1 MFLKYISMT
10 TNGSSPKIY
19 RLQSWVGYNED
30 EDFCEE
36 YVRYYND
43 KDFIYL
49 VSIERD
55 SRERFCR
62 IRTSQKNK
70 KYIKYNSWEEY
81 NTYTYG
87 IDEIRMY
94 DKL

>member
-36 YVRYYND
+36 YVRYFND
-43 KDFIYL
+43 KDF
-49 VSIERD
+49 
-55 SRERFCR
+55 
-62 IRTSQKNK
+62 
-70 KYIKYNSWEEY
+70 Y
-81 NTYTYG
+81 NTVKIIEFGTYG
-87 IDEIRMY
+87 
-94 DKL
+94 

>member
-1 MFLKYISMT
+1 MIYKMSNI
-10 TNGSSPKIY
+10 KVY
-19 RLQSWVGYNED
+19 RLQSWLGHNED

-36 YVRYYND
+36 YVRYYSD

-55 SRERFCR
+55 STEPFCR
-62 IRTSQKNK
+62 IKTSQKNK
-70 KYIKYNSWEEY
+70 KYINYDDWEEY
-81 NTYTYG
+81 HTYTYG
-87 IDEIRMY
+87 MNEIRMY